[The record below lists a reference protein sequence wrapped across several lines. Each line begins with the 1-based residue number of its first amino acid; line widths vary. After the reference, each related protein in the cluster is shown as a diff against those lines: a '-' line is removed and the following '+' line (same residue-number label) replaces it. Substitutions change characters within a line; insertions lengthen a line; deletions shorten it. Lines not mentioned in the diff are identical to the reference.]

1 MLSQGVEI
9 SETYRN
15 ENGIA
20 LQLSAMQYIMTN
32 GEIGLPVVLY
42 FPGWRLY
49 SLRIDLL
56 FDMKLNLAQKI
67 YPIVSGQ
74 VDDYQMNTESAC
86 QILED
91 GSKDNVVY
99 VQQSDSDRDGSHV

>member
-20 LQLSAMQYIMTN
+20 LQLSAMQYIMTK
-32 GEIGLPVVLY
+32 GEIGLPGVVLY
-42 FPGWRLY
+42 FTGWRLY

-56 FDMKLNLAQKI
+56 L
-67 YPIVSGQ
+67 
-74 VDDYQMNTESAC
+74 T
-86 QILED
+86 
-91 GSKDNVVY
+91 
-99 VQQSDSDRDGSHV
+99 

>member
-1 MLSQGVEI
+1 MAATINIPWNEYEAVLLVEACNKVISGEASKSDVIPELSSRLRGRMLSQSVEI

-32 GEIGLPVVLY
+32 GEIGLPGVVLY

-56 FDMKLNLAQKI
+56 L
-67 YPIVSGQ
+67 
-74 VDDYQMNTESAC
+74 T
-86 QILED
+86 
-91 GSKDNVVY
+91 
-99 VQQSDSDRDGSHV
+99 